1 MIFPE
6 IMHNNHRKIVT
17 LHTYFYRLTNF
28 KQNFERKIK
37 KMDKVSYAL
46 GMGIG
51 RQLNDM
57 GAQSLNIDDFAQA
70 IKDVMAGG
78 KTQLDAHE
86 AQVIVQ
92 EFFQKQEEKQRASA
106 AERHKELK
114 AQGEQYLAENGKK
127 DGVVTLP
134 SGLQYQVL
142 QEGNGRKPKA
152 TDQVKCHYE
161 GMLVDGTL
169 FDSSIQRGEPAT
181 FPLNGV
187 IAGWTEGLQLMQ
199 EGAKYRFFIPY
210 HLGYGERGAG
220 ASIPPFAALVFD
232 VELIEVI

>member
-57 GAQSLNIDDFAQA
+57 GAESLNIDDFAQA
-70 IKDVMAGG
+70 IKDVLAGG

-210 HLGYGERGAG
+210 QLGYGERGAG